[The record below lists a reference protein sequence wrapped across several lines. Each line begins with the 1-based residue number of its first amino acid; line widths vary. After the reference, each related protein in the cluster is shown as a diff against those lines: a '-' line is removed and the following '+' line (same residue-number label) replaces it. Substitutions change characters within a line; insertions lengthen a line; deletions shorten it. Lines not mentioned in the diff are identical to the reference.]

1 MRFPFLFCSSKAN
14 FDKRKPNTEKAPRG
28 PPTPRHHEVAHKHRK
43 PRKSVD
49 RPNQLGP
56 GLDRLVD
63 RIVHR
68 VEDVDNPDG
77 GLTQRDLHGRD
88 RRRHNTRCLDR
99 FWTEQSDYT
108 ERHVARRADSH
119 GTSKPASRM
128 TSVQSHMSLNT
139 DYSAQSNMSKH
150 KNHPFSPQS
159 LRFEDTWSRLSQILS
174 PRRKNKRCLV

>member
-1 MRFPFLFCSSKAN
+1 MPFKFPFICSSKAN
-14 FDKRKPNTEKAPRG
+14 FEKFDNPNTEQQ
-28 PPTPRHHEVAHKHRK
+28 PRHQEDRHKRK

-49 RPNQLGP
+49 RPNQLGA

-77 GLTQRDLHGRD
+77 DLTQRDLHGFD

-108 ERHVARRADSH
+108 ERHAAKRANTYN
-119 GTSKPASRM
+119 TSKPTSRM
-128 TSVQSHMSLNT
+128 TSLASNMTLAT
-139 DYSAQSNMSKH
+139 DYSNHSMESHKH
-150 KNHPFSPQS
+150 HHPFSPQS
-159 LRFEDTWSRLSQILS
+159 LRFEDDWSRLSCVLS
-174 PRRKNKRCLV
+174 PRRKDQKKISLV